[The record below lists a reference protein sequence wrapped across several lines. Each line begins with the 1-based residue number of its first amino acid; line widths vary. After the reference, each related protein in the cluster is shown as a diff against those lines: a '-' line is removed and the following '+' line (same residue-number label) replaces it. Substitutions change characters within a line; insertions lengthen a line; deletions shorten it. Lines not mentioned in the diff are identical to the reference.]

1 VSNAD
6 LCAIAVMAKAPRA
19 GAVKTRLCPPLSPE
33 EARSMS
39 AAFLRDVTEN
49 IRQAAA
55 QAPVR
60 GFVAFAPAGT
70 EALFD
75 GCLAPGTGLVLAD
88 GAIEA
93 PPNVA
98 GFGLCL
104 LHAVRSLLDL
114 GFGAACVLNAD
125 SPTLP
130 RAFLRELVSS
140 LLRPGGDRAVMGPA
154 EDGGYYVLGLKA
166 AHAGMFA
173 DIAWS
178 TDRVAE
184 ETRARSAEL
193 GLDLTELPPWFDV
206 DGPVALRRLMD
217 EADPPPWQPGG
228 SSVPFAA
235 PATMDVLAPLRLS
248 GRIAVAG

>member
-1 VSNAD
+1 MSNAG
-6 LCAIAVMAKAPRA
+6 LCAVAVMAKAPRA
-19 GAVKTRLCPPLSPE
+19 GAVKTRLCPPLLPE
-33 EARSMS
+33 EARAMG

-49 IRQAAA
+49 VRQAQA

-75 GCLAPGTGLVLAD
+75 GCLAPGTGMVLAD

-93 PPNVA
+93 PPGVR

-104 LHAVRSLLDL
+104 LHAVRSLLAQ

-130 RAFLRELVSS
+130 TAFLRDLARS
-140 LLRPGGDRAVMGPA
+140 LLRPGGDRAVLGPA

-173 DIAWS
+173 NIDWS
-178 TDRVAE
+178 TERVADQ
-184 ETRARSAEL
+184 TRARAAGL
-193 GLDLTELPPWFDV
+193 GLALTELPPWFDV
-206 DGPVALRRLMD
+206 DGPDALRRLLNETSLARPLGD
-217 EADPPPWQPGG
+217 APA
-228 SSVPFAA
+228 PFAA
-235 PATMDVLAPLRLS
+235 AATAAALARLRLDERITAS
-248 GRIAVAG
+248 G

>member
-1 VSNAD
+1 
-6 LCAIAVMAKAPRA
+6 M
-19 GAVKTRLCPPLSPE
+19 G
-33 EARSMS
+33 

-60 GFVAFAPAGT
+60 GFVAFAPAGA

-75 GCLAPGTGLVLAD
+75 GYLAPGTGLVLAD

-93 PPNVA
+93 PPGVQ

-104 LHAVRSLLDL
+104 LHAIRSLLDL
-114 GFGAACVLNAD
+114 GFGTACVLNAD

-130 RAFLRELVSS
+130 TAFLRDLARA
-140 LLRPGGDRAVMGPA
+140 LLRPGGDRAVLGPA

-166 AHAGMFA
+166 AHAGMFS

-178 TDRVAE
+178 TERVAE
-184 ETRARSAEL
+184 QTRARAAEL
-193 GLDLTELPPWFDV
+193 GLDLTELPAWFDV
-206 DGPVALRRLMD
+206 DGPAALRRLMD
-217 EADPPPWQPGG
+217 ETEPPPQTGG
-228 SSVPFAA
+228 SAVPFAA
-235 PATMDVLAPLRLS
+235 PATMDALAPLRLS
-248 GRIAVAG
+248 GRIAASG